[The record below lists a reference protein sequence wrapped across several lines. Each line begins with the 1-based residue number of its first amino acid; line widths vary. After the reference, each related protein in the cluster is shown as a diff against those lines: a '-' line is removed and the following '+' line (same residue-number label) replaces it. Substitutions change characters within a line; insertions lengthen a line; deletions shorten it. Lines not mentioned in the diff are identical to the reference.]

1 MPALFEPDLFIHS
14 NLSDL
19 MKMASEKRI
28 ARWGNSITYS
38 RKVFVPLTN
47 MCRDTC
53 SYCAF
58 VQHPDSPHAKI
69 MKRDDVYQS
78 VLHAEKNGCK
88 EVLFSLGEK
97 PEKRYEKARI
107 ELEILGHKTM
117 IEYLAEMCKWV
128 VENTGLIPH
137 VNAGTLSEE
146 EIKLLKPFSGS
157 MGMMLET
164 ISDRLLQKGMPH
176 YGCPDKIPIKRLNTL
191 EITGKLKVPFTTGIL
206 IGIGETFEERVASLQ
221 AIRGVHERY
230 GHIQE
235 VIIQNFQR
243 KSYIKMAE
251 HPEPPLEDMLRTIAM
266 ARIILP
272 EEISIQ
278 APPNLHERHRDYIMA
293 GINDWGGVS
302 PVTRDFINPEHAWPE
317 ISILNETTRS
327 LGFHLKERFTVYG
340 DFFLKKEGF
349 ISDEIIKKL
358 KIQADALGFPKNQ
371 LLI

>member
-1 MPALFEPDLFIHS
+1 MPDILESLIFLNSDLS
-14 NLSDL
+14 NL
-19 MKMASEKRI
+19 MEKASAKRNLK
-28 ARWGNSITYS
+28 WGNSITYS

-58 VQHPDSPHAKI
+58 VKHPNSPFAKI
-69 MKRDDVYQS
+69 MSREEVYQS
-78 VLHAEKNGCK
+78 VRYAEKNGCK

-97 PEKRYEKARI
+97 PEKRYEKARL
-107 ELEILGHKTM
+107 ELEKLGHKTM
-117 IEYLAEMCKWV
+117 IGYLAEMCEWV
-128 VENTGLIPH
+128 VQNTGLIPH

-146 EIKLLKPFSGS
+146 EVQLLKPFSGS

-164 ISDRLLQKGMPH
+164 ISERLLQKGMPH
-176 YGCPDKIPIKRLNTL
+176 HGCPDKIPLKRLNTL

-206 IGIGETFEERVASLQ
+206 IGIGETFEERIASLN
-221 AIRGVHERY
+221 AIQEVHERY

-243 KSYIKMAE
+243 KSYIKMAD
-251 HPEPPLEDMLRTIAM
+251 HPEPPLEDMLRTIAI
-266 ARIILP
+266 ARIILS

-278 APPNLHERHRDYIMA
+278 APPNLHERHRDYIKA

-317 ISILNETTRS
+317 ISILNETTKS
-327 LGFHLKERFTVYG
+327 LGFQLKERFTVYG
-340 DFFLKKEGF
+340 DFFNKKEGF
-349 ISDEIIKKL
+349 VSEEIRNKL
-358 KIQADALGFPKNQ
+358 NIDADPMGFPRNQ
-371 LLI
+371 FLN